1 MPRTVFRL
9 RWALVILL
17 LVPGSAAAQESPP
30 AFSYATYFECDPG
43 REQRAD
49 ALMRQTFFPIFD
61 RHVKDKHLV
70 GWGWLAHNFGGHW
83 RRSNFMVA
91 PSLDAVIDAQS
102 AVLQDM
108 RARKKEFAELSSI
121 CPRHEDYIWR
131 RVTSSRRAGDAPPP
145 RRSAARLGI
154 YFECDVARESR
165 ADTVVIQ
172 ALGPIWSRQVKGDGL
187 NGWGWHEHVIGGSY
201 RRLLLLDGGTH
212 KAVLRSLE
220 AFLTESAKERPAE
233 GNEFGQIC
241 HSHQDYLWDIQTPGF
256 GRSSNDSLPRR

>member
-1 MPRTVFRL
+1 MSRVPPWLCAVGSL
-9 RWALVILL
+9 ALVFD
-17 LVPGSAAAQESPP
+17 SAGAQDTPQ
-30 AFSYATYFECDPG
+30 AFSYATYFECDPN

-49 ALMRQTFFPIFD
+49 AIMRQTFFPIFD
-61 RHVKDKHLV
+61 RHVEAKHLV

-91 PSLDAVIDAQS
+91 PSMDAVLDAQS

-108 RARKKEFAELSSI
+108 QARKKEFAELSSI
-121 CPRHEDYIWR
+121 CPRHEDYVWH

-145 RRSAARLGI
+145 PSSARLGI
-154 YFECDVARESR
+154 YFECDIARESR
-165 ADTVVIQ
+165 VDTLVIQ
-172 ALGPIWSRQVKGDGL
+172 ALGPIWSRQVKAEGL
-187 NGWGWHEHVIGGSY
+187 YAWGWHEHVIGGPY

-220 AFLTESAKERPAE
+220 AFLAESAKERPAE

-241 HSHQDYLWDIQTPGF
+241 HSHQDYLWDIQTP
-256 GRSSNDSLPRR
+256 RRARAAADSVRD